1 MRSRS
6 PGTTIRGLEWGPES
20 ADSFT
25 HGFRL
30 SLRGLSEACGETLAA
45 ACLNESDHLTLVSEG
60 DGDVVSK
67 EVGEASALALPPHA
81 CDDRAIHGS
90 FSLEK

>member
-1 MRSRS
+1 
-6 PGTTIRGLEWGPES
+6 
-20 ADSFT
+20 
-25 HGFRL
+25 
-30 SLRGLSEACGETLAA
+30 
-45 ACLNESDHLTLVSEG
+45 VSEG